1 MHVEGFVTGSANG
14 ASAHS
19 VCVPHMEMT
28 MVKAMAP
35 ETAS

>member
-1 MHVEGFVTGSANG
+1 MHEGFVIGGAAGMG

-19 VCVPHMEMT
+19 VCGMT
-28 MVKAMAP
+28 MVKAMAA